1 MSTPLRVMIVEDSSD
16 DAELLLR
23 ELRRTGY
30 EPTSQRVATP
40 ETMQAALQGQAWD
53 IVISDHRM
61 PYFSSLAALATLQ
74 ESRHDLPFII
84 RSGTIGEDVAVAAM
98 KAGAHDSIM
107 KGNMARLGPAV
118 ERELRDAEVRRG
130 RDRAEQEERR
140 LHEQLAEEHRQL
152 EQRVRELG
160 ALNKLFQEHL
170 SQRYAIIQDLQA
182 MCEGL
187 EQASQT
193 VSALA
198 ERARAHSLADL
209 EEVPTLLAN
218 DTPGR
223 AEG

>member
-1 MSTPLRVMIVEDSSD
+1 MATPLRVLIVEDSPD

-30 EPTSQRVATP
+30 EPTSQRVDTP
-40 ETMQAALQGQAWD
+40 EAMQTALQGQTWD

-61 PYFSSLAALATLQ
+61 PYFSSLAALAMLQ
-74 ESRHDLPFII
+74 ESGHSLPFII
-84 RSGTIGEDVAVAAM
+84 LSGTIGEDVAVAAM
-98 KAGAHDSIM
+98 KAGAHDYIM

-118 ERELRDAEVRRG
+118 ERELRDAEVRRD
-130 RDRAEQEERR
+130 RDKAEQERR
-140 LHEQLAEEHRQL
+140 LLHEQL

-170 SQRYAIIQDLQA
+170 SQRYTIIQDLQA

-198 ERARAHSLADL
+198 ERARAYSPSGM